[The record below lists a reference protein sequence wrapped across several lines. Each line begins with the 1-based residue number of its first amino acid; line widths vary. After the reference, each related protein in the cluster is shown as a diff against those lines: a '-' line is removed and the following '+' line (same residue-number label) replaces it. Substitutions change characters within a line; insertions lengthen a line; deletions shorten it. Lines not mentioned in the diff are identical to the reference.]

1 MGQADH
7 PTPLR
12 VRVDVPGTSPTEATH
27 RVARR
32 LRIGRDVSCD
42 VRVVHQMVSRSH
54 VELAFEDGAWV
65 VRDAGSTNGTWIDG
79 ERITSPVRIE
89 GPTRLQ
95 LGRDGPLVEVMPQI
109 ERPAPVRAT
118 PARSRDARTVTHTQ
132 RDASLD
138 DYIKHYVKETKG
150 GGDHTIMIRRA
161 VATVQRTQKR
171 RYAVAIGAIALLAV
185 LAALFAWQKHR
196 EVTQLRRSADGIFTQ
211 MKELDLQL
219 AQIRTI
225 VESVGD
231 ARIGEQLA
239 RLESSRARLVK
250 VYEEHLDDLRVYDS
264 VSPEDQVIYRVARAF
279 NESEVTMPPEF
290 LWEVKETIRTY
301 WQSPAGRERF
311 LHAIERAARNG
322 HTGTIAKALRAHGL
336 TPRFFYLALQESN
349 FNTAAVG
356 PPTRYGRAKGMW
368 QFIPATAARFDL
380 YPGAAPDAD
389 GVEAGDE
396 RCDFAKST
404 SAAARY
410 LQTIYSTLAQA
421 SGLLVV
427 ASYNWGEGRVVTK
440 LSDLANPKPG
450 EPDPLADL
458 PEDPAARSYWRFLR
472 EFRDRIP
479 AETRDYVLKIF
490 SAAVIGEDPARFGF
504 SIENPLAAF
513 MTASEPPRP

>member
-1 MGQADH
+1 MGNADH
-7 PTPLR
+7 PIPLR
-12 VRVDVPGTSPTEATH
+12 VRVDLPGTSPTEVTH
-27 RVARR
+27 RDVRNI
-32 LRIGRDVSCD
+32 RIGRDAACE
-42 VRVVHQMVSRSH
+42 VRVVHQAVSRSH
-54 VELAFEDGAWV
+54 VELSFESGAWM
-65 VRDAGSTNGTWIDG
+65 VRDTGSTNGTWIDG
-79 ERITSPVRIE
+79 ERITSPVRLQ
-89 GPTRLQ
+89 GPTRLH
-95 LGRDGPLVEVMPQI
+95 LGRDGPVVEVIPQV
-109 ERPAPVRAT
+109 ERPAPVRAAPSRT
-118 PARSRDARTVTHTQ
+118 RDARTVSRMQ
-132 RDASLD
+132 DASLD
-138 DYIKHYVKETKG
+138 DYIKHYVKETEG

-171 RYAVAIGAIALLAV
+171 RYAVAIGVTALLAV
-185 LAALFAWQKHR
+185 LAGLFAWHKHR

-231 ARIGEQLA
+231 ARIGEQLE

-250 VYEEHLDDLRVYDS
+250 VYEEYLDDLRVYDS

-311 LHAIERAARNG
+311 LRAVDRSSRNG
-322 HTGTIAKALRAHGL
+322 QTGTIAKALRAHGL
-336 TPRFFYLALQESN
+336 TPRFFYLAMQESN
-349 FNTAAVG
+349 FNVGAVG
-356 PPTRYGRAKGMW
+356 PPTRFGRAKGMW

-380 YPGAAPDAD
+380 YPGAAPDSD
-389 GVEAGDE
+389 GVEPGDE

-427 ASYNWGEGRVVTK
+427 ASYNWGEGRVVNR

-490 SAAVIGEDPARFGF
+490 SAAVIGEDPALFGF
-504 SIENPLAAF
+504 SIENPLTPF
-513 MTASEPPRP
+513 MTTANEALRP